1 MMGPIVPAGSAEPL
15 DEDQVAAAPGM
26 SQAYVNYLCWHL
38 AAGAIIVRQRGSGG
52 KLRIPVL
59 DPDAARQAAHIAWQV
74 IAAIKV
80 STSRTQI
87 VAGSKM
93 LHHLLP
99 ELIPPIDRQYTS
111 SFFTGQKVVPDD
123 RAAFLDWFPS
133 LPVSAR
139 DARNRSA
146 TPLTAGASWPREKQS
161 DRQRHHGLHAA
172 TATARVVAPSLTEG
186 HLPPPD
192 HLLAACKCLTQSH
205 LPTPIPGH
213 RPTTDRRIFVS
224 AGPGRDA

>member
-52 KLRIPVL
+52 KLRITVL

-123 RAAFLDWFPS
+123 RAAFLDWFPQ
-133 LPVSAR
+133 L
-139 DARNRSA
+139 
-146 TPLTAGASWPREKQS
+146 ASI
-161 DRQRHHGLHAA
+161 G
-172 TATARVVAPSLTEG
+172 T
-186 HLPPPD
+186 
-192 HLLAACKCLTQSH
+192 
-205 LPTPIPGH
+205 
-213 RPTTDRRIFVS
+213 
-224 AGPGRDA
+224 